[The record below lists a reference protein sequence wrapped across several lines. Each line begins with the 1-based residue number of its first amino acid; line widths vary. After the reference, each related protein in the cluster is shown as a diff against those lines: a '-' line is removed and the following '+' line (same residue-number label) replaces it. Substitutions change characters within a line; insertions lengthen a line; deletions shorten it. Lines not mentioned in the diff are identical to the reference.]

1 MNLPE
6 RQAVAKAL
14 LDCDAVGFSLSA
26 PVTFKSGIQS
36 PIYVDNRRLLAQ
48 PAAWLVIIGGMQALL
63 TARQL
68 PCEVLAGVAV
78 GGVPHSSALAYALG
92 MPSAFVR
99 KASKGHG
106 TGRRI
111 EGADVA
117 ERRVLLVEDLIT
129 TGGSALSAVYALRQQ
144 GAIVQDV
151 LAVLSYGFAGA
162 RTAFAAAD
170 LQLHTLTDFDV
181 LLRLAQSTGRLD
193 AQQLASVREWFAE
206 PYAWS
211 AT

>member
-14 LDCDAVGFSLSA
+14 LDCGAVGFSLSA